1 MSKLRFTISMSL
13 DGYIAGPNQSLENP
27 LGEGGEQLH
36 DWAYN
41 LKTFREMHGEPGGE
55 TGVSDD
61 VLREGFD
68 NLGAHIMGRGM
79 FGGGPGTWDESWK
92 GWWGENPPYHTPV
105 FVLTHH
111 ARDPLVMQGGTT
123 FFFLTDGIES
133 ALRQAKEAAGVKD
146 VLIGG
151 GAKTVQQYLA
161 AGLVDEMELHVVP
174 ILLGGGERLFD
185 NLGGSGPNLEPVRTL
200 EGPGVAHL
208 KYRLANRGS
217 G

>member
-1 MSKLRFTISMSL
+1 
-13 DGYIAGPNQSLENP
+13 
-27 LGEGGEQLH
+27 
-36 DWAYN
+36 
-41 LKTFREMHGEPGGE
+41 E

-61 VLREGFD
+61 VLSEGFD

-133 ALRQAKEAAGVKD
+133 ALRQVGE
-146 VLIGG
+146 
-151 GAKTVQQYLA
+151 LA
-161 AGLVDEMELHVVP
+161 MDR
-174 ILLGGGERLFD
+174 RL
-185 NLGGSGPNLEPVRTL
+185 SSR
-200 EGPGVAHL
+200 
-208 KYRLANRGS
+208 RGS
-217 G
+217 AARGRSLSTGRTRASTSNGRKSTGSQPYARMDTRTSRPW